1 MKLPVVAG
9 WIERRVLLNYR
20 VDAEVLAAMLP
31 APFRPKLVRGSG
43 VAGICLIRLR
53 QVRPRPLPALVGLA
67 SENAAHRI
75 AVEWDGPDGVCEGV
89 YVARRDTSSPFNVL
103 TGGRLFPGL
112 QRRARFQVR
121 EWPEGLSLS
130 VNSRDGRTRIAVR
143 GSLGQSLPPTSL
155 FASLGEASEFFRHGS
170 LGYSSTSRPGSFDGM
185 ELRAT
190 GWRVEPLNVDVVESS
205 YFDDR
210 SRFPAE
216 SIAFDSALLMR
227 SIPHEWRARERLTA
241 RQAVPQLSH
250 TYSVRQ

>member
-1 MKLPVVAG
+1 MRLPVVAG

-20 VDAEVLAAMLP
+20 VDADLLAQLLP
-31 APFRPKLVRGSG
+31 APFRPKLVRGQG

-53 QVRPRPLPALVGLA
+53 QVRPRPLPALVGLG

-75 AVEWDGPDGVCEGV
+75 AVEWDGPDGPCEGV

-103 TGGRLFPGL
+103 AGGRLFPGL

-121 EWPEGLSLS
+121 EWTDGLSLS

-143 GSLGQSLPPTSL
+143 ASVASSLPPQSL
-155 FASLGEASEFFRHGS
+155 FHSLGEASEFFRHGA
-170 LGYSSTSRPGSFDGM
+170 LGYSTTGRPGSFDGM

-190 GWRVEPLNVDVVESS
+190 GWRVEPLQVDLVESS

-210 SRFPAE
+210 TRFPE
-216 SIAFDSALLMR
+216 GTIAFDSALLMR
-227 SIPHEWRARERLTA
+227 SVPHEWRARERLSAAQT
-241 RQAVPQLSH
+241 VPRLS
-250 TYSVRQ
+250 TT